1 MAPFHPAQRAL
12 PQPGTRSVFQGRH
25 SLCHSALGWGC
36 SLGFCLLLREM
47 AAGVLLE
54 VFEWG
59 LLDLLAVPRKNK
71 NWIYS
76 SVNSE
81 SMLEEDVLKFEEGD
95 RLSHSKLQWF

>member
-1 MAPFHPAQRAL
+1 MEPPHSGRLAGAA
-12 PQPGTRSVFQGRH
+12 RSGSACCCAKWRLASCFDFQ
-25 SLCHSALGWGC
+25 
-36 SLGFCLLLREM
+36 
-47 AAGVLLE
+47 LE